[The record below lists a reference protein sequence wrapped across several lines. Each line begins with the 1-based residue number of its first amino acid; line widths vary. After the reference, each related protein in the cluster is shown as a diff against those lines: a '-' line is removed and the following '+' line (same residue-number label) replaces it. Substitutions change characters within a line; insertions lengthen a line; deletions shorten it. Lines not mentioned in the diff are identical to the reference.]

1 MTRRNP
7 PRTAP
12 ADGPPKELERSPEAR
27 TYSVE
32 QLLHLVRDGKVRIP
46 RFQRG
51 LKWTVDD
58 ARDLLD
64 SIYRGYPIGTLLL
77 WQRPGQTDQLEYGT
91 VKIEAPEMTDALW
104 VVDGQQRVT
113 SLVRVLLGQG
123 LGREDFALYF
133 DTANQRFFAP
143 KRNTDIPGTAIPLTE
158 AADSERLL
166 EWLFA
171 HPHADRRRV
180 IYLGK
185 RIREYQMPAYLV
197 TTAEEDAV
205 REIYRRTNSTGKQMK
220 PADVFD
226 AIHGA
231 RGEAAPADLRGVS
244 DSLAGLGFGRID
256 DDLLYRM
263 MLATRGTDVRKR
275 SVPEL
280 GDGEA
285 QALISGIERVARS
298 VIAFL
303 RRDAGIPHVDF
314 VPYRLPLI
322 PLARFFHLHPEP
334 SPRSRELLSRWL
346 WRGAVTG
353 LHDGDALLTTPKVL
367 KLIAGDEAASV
378 QGLLSMVWKS
388 GAWDPSIYDFSI
400 ATARGKVM
408 TLALYALGPRHLQT
422 GAPLDIQPHR
432 PLYGTQHA
440 GDMPELV
447 RSLANRLIHP
457 PVAGGLHKALARVTD
472 MSLLASHGFPE
483 DAASLIREYQLRP
496 ELRDKLPVELLL
508 ERTEALARAV
518 EAFVERKT
526 RWEETDRPPLAALI
540 VADDEDD
547 Q

>member
-58 ARDLLD
+58 ARELLD

-77 WQRPGQTDQLEYGT
+77 WRRPGQTDQLAYGT

-133 DTANQRFFAP
+133 DTAKQRFFAP
-143 KRNTDIPGTAIPLTE
+143 KREADIPATAIPLTE

-171 HPHADRRRV
+171 HPTADRRRA

-197 TTAEEDAV
+197 TTTEEDAV

-220 PADVFD
+220 PADVFN

-244 DSLAGLGFGRID
+244 DSLAELGFGRID

-263 MLATRGTDVRKR
+263 MLATRGTDVSRR
-275 SVPEL
+275 SVPRL

-285 QALISGIERVARS
+285 QTLISGTERVARS

-314 VPYRLPLI
+314 VPYRQPLI
-322 PLARFFHLHPEP
+322 PLARFFQLHPEP

-353 LHDGDALLTTPKVL
+353 LHDGDALLTTPGTL
-367 KLIAGDEAASV
+367 KLIAQDEAESV
-378 QGLLSMVWKS
+378 QSLL
-388 GAWDPSIYDFSI
+388 ATLPRAAPEPLSIDDFSL
-400 ATARGKVM
+400 ATARGSM
-408 TLALYALGPRHLQT
+408 LTLALYSLGPRHLKT
-422 GAPLDIQPHR
+422 GTPL
-432 PLYGTQHA
+432 
-440 GDMPELV
+440 ELTPPQV
-447 RSLANRLIHP
+447 LFDRSHVQEDGPDLHSLANRMIHP
-457 PVAGGLHKALARVTD
+457 TVPGGLRKALQQTWDERV
-472 MSLLASHGFPE
+472 LVSHGFASS
-483 DAASLIREYQLRP
+483 DALLMGKG
-496 ELRDKLPVELLL
+496 RDPAMQGVFIPAL
-508 ERTEALARAV
+508 LARRRHALEPMV
-518 EAFVERKT
+518 QDFIDRKT

>member
-1 MTRRNP
+1 MD
-7 PRTAP
+7 A
-12 ADGPPKELERSPEAR
+12 PPKELERSPEAR

-58 ARDLLD
+58 ARELLD

-113 SLVRVLLGQG
+113 SLVRVLLGLG

-143 KRNTDIPGTAIPLTE
+143 KRNTDIPSTAIPLTE

-220 PADVFD
+220 PADVFN

-244 DSLAGLGFGRID
+244 DALAELGFGRVD

-263 MLATRGTDVRKR
+263 MLATRGTDVSRR
-275 SVPEL
+275 SVPRL

-285 QALISGIERVARS
+285 QGLISGIERVTRS
-298 VIAFL
+298 VVAFL
-303 RRDAGIPHVDF
+303 RRDAGIPHIDF
-314 VPYRLPLI
+314 VPYRQPLI
-322 PLARFFHLHPEP
+322 PLARFFQLHPEP
-334 SPRSRELLSRWL
+334 SSRSRELLARWL

-353 LHDGDALLTTPKVL
+353 LHDGDVLLTTPGTL
-367 KLIAGDEAASV
+367 KLIAQDEAESV
-378 QGLLSMVWKS
+378 QRLLATLPRSAPEPLS
-388 GAWDPSIYDFSI
+388 TDGFSL
-400 ATARGKVM
+400 ATARGNIL
-408 TLALYALGPRHLQT
+408 TLALYSLGPRHMKT
-422 GAPLDIQPHR
+422 GVPLDLTPPQVIFDRGHVQE
-432 PLYGTQHA
+432 
-440 GDMPELV
+440 D
-447 RSLANRLIHP
+447 SLDLHSIANRMIHP
-457 PVAGGLHKALARVTD
+457 SVPGGLRKALQQTWDESV
-472 MSLLASHGFPE
+472 LVSHGFTSA
-483 DAASLIREYQLRP
+483 DALWMGKG
-496 ELRDKLPVELLL
+496 RDQGMQNVLVPGLL
-508 ERTEALARAV
+508 ERRRRTLEPMVQDFIA
-518 EAFVERKT
+518 RKT
-526 RWEETDRPPLAALI
+526 RWEETDRPPLDALVI
-540 VADDEDD
+540 SDDEDD
-547 Q
+547 T